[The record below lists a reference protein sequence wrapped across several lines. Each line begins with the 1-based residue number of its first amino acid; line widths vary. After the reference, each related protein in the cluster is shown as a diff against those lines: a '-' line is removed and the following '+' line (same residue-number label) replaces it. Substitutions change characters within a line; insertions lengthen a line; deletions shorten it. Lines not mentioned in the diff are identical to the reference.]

1 VILLLVTFR
10 LSYRL
15 LWLDK
20 SHATQL
26 ALHPLRAEES
36 QQGV

>member
-1 VILLLVTFR
+1 MLLPVTFR
-10 LSYRL
+10 LGYRP

-26 ALHPLRAEES
+26 ALHLLRAEES